1 MHFSIRNKLFLGF
14 SSILLMLFLFGLMV
28 FIKLNAVT
36 NLEHKIV
43 AVGQPSVIAGLELET
58 GIERTL
64 AGLRG
69 YIILGS
75 DEKKAQKFIADRA
88 AGWKGIK
95 QALSNLD
102 TLSEHWEEPETLQI
116 LAKLHKLFDTFE
128 QSQNEI
134 EQIAHLPDNI
144 PAYQMLLDEAAP
156 TAGKVVAAITQLIN
170 YENDLSATKAR
181 KTILKLFADSRGSFA
196 LSLANIRAYLLSGD
210 QSYIDK
216 FHERWSVNE
225 ERYQQLLQYVG
236 QFSNQQKEAWND
248 YKTLRAE
255 FSPYPNKMF
264 DLRTAPDWNKANYWL
279 GTKAAPKAV
288 FILEELSKLKQYEKE
303 LQMAVQAEFDNE
315 ISQMRYYVIIG
326 IILSL
331 GVGIFVS
338 LYMSNIISKPL
349 GLITRRAKLVASCDL
364 SSEQL
369 EISNN
374 DELGE
379 LTDSINAMS
388 NDLRA
393 VIKSVSESSSSIDQ
407 TSEILSVNT
416 GQTSRNISEQQS
428 RIEQM
433 ATAMNEMTATV
444 QEVGENISG
453 TADAAKE
460 ANQETLLGNQVVAS
474 TIAEIKALS
483 NQIQKGT
490 EAIQKLE
497 KDSEAISSVMDVI
510 VGVAEQ
516 TNLLA
521 LNAAIEAA
529 RAGEQGRGFAVVAD
543 EVRTLAGRTQEST
556 AEISSVVE
564 KLQSGSRAAAEV
576 MQKSSEQ
583 AGNMVEQAAKA
594 GQSLEAIASSVETI
608 NQMSIQIATAS
619 EQQSATVEEINRNV
633 MGISDMSVD
642 NSKSAEE
649 SASVSKELAGLG
661 KNLSEVVNRFKL

>member
-1 MHFSIRNKLFLGF
+1 
-14 SSILLMLFLFGLMV
+14 LL
-28 FIKLNAVT
+28 
-36 NLEHKIV
+36 
-43 AVGQPSVIAGLELET
+43 
-58 GIERTL
+58 
-64 AGLRG
+64 
-69 YIILGS
+69 
-75 DEKKAQKFIADRA
+75 
-88 AGWKGIK
+88 
-95 QALSNLD
+95 
-102 TLSEHWEEPETLQI
+102 
-116 LAKLHKLFDTFE
+116 
-128 QSQNEI
+128 
-134 EQIAHLPDNI
+134 
-144 PAYQMLLDEAAP
+144 
-156 TAGKVVAAITQLIN
+156 
-170 YENDLSATKAR
+170 
-181 KTILKLFADSRGSFA
+181 ADSRGSFA

-216 FHERWSVNE
+216 FHARWSINE

-248 YKTLRAE
+248 YKALRAE
-255 FSPYPNKMF
+255 FSSYPNNMF
-264 DLRTAPDWNKANYWL
+264 DLRAASDWNKANYWL
-279 GTKAAPKAV
+279 GTKAAPKARL
-288 FILEELSKLKQYEKE
+288 ILEELSKLKQYEKE
-303 LQMAVQAEFDNE
+303 LEIVVQAKFDNE

-331 GVGIFVS
+331 GIGIFVS

-460 ANQETLLGNQVVAS
+460 ANQETLAGNQVVAS

-583 AGNMVEQAAKA
+583 ASDMVEQAAKA

-608 NQMSIQIATAS
+608 NQMSIQIAAAS

-661 KNLSEVVNRFKL
+661 KSLSEVVNRFKL